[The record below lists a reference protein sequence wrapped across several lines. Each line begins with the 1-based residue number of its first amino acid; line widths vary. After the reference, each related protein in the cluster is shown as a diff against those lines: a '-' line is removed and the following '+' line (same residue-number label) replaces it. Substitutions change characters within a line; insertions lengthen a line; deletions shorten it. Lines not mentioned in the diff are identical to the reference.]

1 MKQRE
6 GGGGSKSEN
15 KFFFFGGGG
24 YWSEKKFLHISD
36 LQKLASLLL
45 FPNRIMVERYQV
57 SMAPLTSGAAVR
69 SKLNRSEI
77 PVRHLRPVRYE
88 SFLWLWLTNLIPLG
102 IEM

>member
-1 MKQRE
+1 M
-6 GGGGSKSEN
+6 
-15 KFFFFGGGG
+15 

-69 SKLNRSEI
+69 SNLNCSEI

>member
-1 MKQRE
+1 M
-6 GGGGSKSEN
+6 
-15 KFFFFGGGG
+15 

-57 SMAPLTSGAAVR
+57 SMSPLTSGAAVR